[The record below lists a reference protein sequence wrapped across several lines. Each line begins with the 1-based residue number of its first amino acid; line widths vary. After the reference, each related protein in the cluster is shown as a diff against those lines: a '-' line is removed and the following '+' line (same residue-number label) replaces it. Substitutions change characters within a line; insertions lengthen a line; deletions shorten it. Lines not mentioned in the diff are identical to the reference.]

1 MCAAEEEAPM
11 TPAEFHSTRKF
22 ADTHFGRIA
31 YIERGSGKTAL
42 FVHGLPLCGYQWRGV
57 VEDVARERRA
67 IAPDLMGLGYT
78 DVRPGQSV
86 SFREQAGMLAALLDE
101 LGVDAVDLVGNDT
114 GGGIAQIFAAS
125 HPTRVRTLTL
135 TNCEVANLWPNVL
148 LEGFYRG
155 VAAGVVPQAMKQ
167 MLGDVEL
174 ARNQLGRL
182 VYEDASFFTAELV
195 DVYLRPI
202 VASDERLALFRQL
215 CDWKVNR
222 AELLEAGAELRE
234 LDLPTQVAWGDG
246 DVVFDA
252 EPSLEWLR
260 SNLRSLQK
268 TTIVPRAK
276 LFFPEEYPRLT
287 SVLLAEFWRHGT
299 ADVIRRFNDAFQQH
313 DPSVFPDLV
322 ADDCVIEN
330 TAPAPDGER
339 RVGGRACIEL
349 WQAIATSPDIRFDL
363 EKTVVPGDRA
373 TILWRLRRGDG
384 GSVRGVNLMRVR
396 DGRIVEGLGYVKGA

>member
-1 MCAAEEEAPM
+1 M

-31 YIERGSGKTAL
+31 YVERGSGKTAL
-42 FVHGLPLCGYQWRGV
+42 LVHGLPLCGYQWRGV
-57 VEDVARERRA
+57 VEDVARVRRT

-78 DVRPGQSV
+78 DVRPGQAV
-86 SFREQAGMLAALLDE
+86 SFREQARMLAALLDE
-101 LGVDAVDLVGNDT
+101 LGIDAVDLVGNDT
-114 GGGIAQIFAAS
+114 GGGIAQIFAARY
-125 HPTRVRTLTL
+125 PTRVRTLTL
-135 TNCEVANLWPNVL
+135 TNCEVADRWPNVL
-148 LEGFYRG
+148 LQGFYQG
-155 VAAGVVPQAMKQ
+155 VAAGAVTQAMRQ

-182 VYEDASFFTAELV
+182 VYEDASFFTADLV

-202 VASDERLALFRQL
+202 VSSEERLALFRQL
-215 CDWKVNR
+215 CDWRANR
-222 AELLEAGAELRE
+222 AELVEAGAELRE
-234 LDLPTQVAWGDG
+234 LDLPTQVVWGDG
-246 DVVFDA
+246 DVVFDT
-252 EPSLEWLR
+252 EPSLEWLG

-276 LFFPEEYPRLT
+276 LFFPEEHPRLMT
-287 SVLLAEFWRHGT
+287 VLLAEFWRHGT
-299 ADVIRRFNDAFQQH
+299 ADVIRRFNDAFQRH
-313 DPSVFPDLV
+313 DPGEFPGLV

-339 RVGGRACIEL
+339 RVGGRACVEL

-363 EKTVVPGDRA
+363 EKTVVSGDRA
-373 TILWRLRRGDG
+373 TILWRLRRSDG